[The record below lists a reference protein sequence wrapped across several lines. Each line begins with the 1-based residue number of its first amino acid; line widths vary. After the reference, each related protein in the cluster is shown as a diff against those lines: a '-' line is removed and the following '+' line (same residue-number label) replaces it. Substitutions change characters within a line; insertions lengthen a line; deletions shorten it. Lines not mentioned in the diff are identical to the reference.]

1 MRRALALSLGALLSG
16 CGAPPAPPVAASRP
30 PEPTAPTAPAVPGVD
45 RSALPLPG
53 PAVAWSPPAVTR
65 FQLSS
70 GLPVYYQRH
79 GQTPLFTL
87 LLVLK
92 RGAGTDPGKQAG
104 LSALTVDLLDE
115 GAGGRTALELSDEL
129 RRLGV
134 AYEASVDLDGS
145 YLSMD
150 GLAEHFEAAAA
161 LLSDIARRPA
171 LSPVEFAH
179 RKAQRLAEALTRES
193 EPATARSIVLRRALF
208 GGGYGGMLPDGLGST
223 LKVVTLTDVKR
234 HYAAL
239 VQPDIAALVVVGGV
253 EEVSARQALEAR
265 FGDWRGKATAAEA
278 KVTTEPADAGIHVV
292 DFPGASQSVLT
303 VAWRTEG
310 EGTER
315 EFDEDLYS
323 RIMGGA
329 FTSRINLNLRE
340 DKGYTYG
347 ARSAFQR
354 YRGVGMFVVSA
365 NVQTPTTSA
374 SLAEIT
380 KELAGPCAGRPLTA
394 QERDD
399 AVQGSLLGFPGDF
412 EQGRSIAWEYASV
425 FLHSRPDDWLLRWS
439 ERVAGVTLSSLEL
452 TASRRCSPEG
462 RVVVIAGDRAAVAP
476 SLEAL
481 GHPLIVHDREGKV
494 LQRQPV
500 RRP

>member
-1 MRRALALSLGALLSG
+1 MRRALVLGLSALLSG
-16 CGAPPAPPVAASRP
+16 CGAPPAPPVAASKP
-30 PEPTAPTAPAVPGVD
+30 PQPPAATAVPGVD
-45 RSALPLPG
+45 RSALPSPG
-53 PAVAWSPPAVTR
+53 PAIAWSPPAVTR

-70 GLPVYYQRH
+70 GLPVYFQRH

-92 RGAGTDPGKQAG
+92 RGAGTDPAKQAG
-104 LSALTVDLLDE
+104 LSALTIDLLDE

-134 AYEASVDLDGS
+134 GYDASVDLDGS

-171 LSPVEFAH
+171 LSPAEFTH

-208 GGGYGGMLPDGLGST
+208 GAGYGGMLSDGLGST
-223 LKVVTLTDVKR
+223 LKGVTLADVKR

-253 EEVSARQALEAR
+253 EEASVRQALEAR
-265 FGDWRGKATAAEA
+265 FGDWRGHATAAEA
-278 KVTTEPADAGIHVV
+278 PVTTEPVDAGIHLV

-303 VAWRTEG
+303 VGWRTEG

-380 KELAGPCAGRPLTA
+380 KELAGPCADRPLTA

-412 EQGRSIAWEYASV
+412 EQGRSIAWEYASL
-425 FLHSRPDDWLLRWS
+425 FLYARPEDWLRRWS
-439 ERVAGVTLSSLEL
+439 ERVAAVTLSSLEL

-481 GHPLIVHDREGKV
+481 GRPLTLHDREGKV
-494 LQRQPV
+494 LQRQAA